1 MNSETKQIKQ
11 GQLFLQEVMHDTCMT
26 ADEFNVAI
34 DKLKEEIKN
43 NKTKLNTTLL
53 LKIYNFV
60 FGKLIE
66 THADKIILK

>member
-43 NKTKLNTTLL
+43 INGNNSNDESNKTKTT
-53 LKIYNFV
+53 
-60 FGKLIE
+60 
-66 THADKIILK
+66 